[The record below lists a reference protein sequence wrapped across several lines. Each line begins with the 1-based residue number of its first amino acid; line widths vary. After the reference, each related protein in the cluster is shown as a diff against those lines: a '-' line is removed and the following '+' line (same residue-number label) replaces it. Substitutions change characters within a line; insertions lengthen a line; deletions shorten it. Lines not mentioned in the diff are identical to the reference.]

1 MPTRRTKSSGPD
13 RASAKGWTK
22 SPASCI
28 RSASR
33 KLNLDSVKEVDVKV
47 LDRRKMI
54 LVNGVLLALLALS
67 IVGCAL
73 LGPVRLDLTQ
83 ALQNIFSSNPDSEIL
98 FRARLPRVLLGVA
111 IGGGM
116 ASCGVVL
123 QALLGNPLA
132 CPQMLGVSGG
142 ASLGG
147 ILGLIFFPTWLLP
160 LAGGLLGEI
169 SWVPLA
175 AFLGALLSMLFVYRF
190 SLFHGRLHPYHLLLS
205 GVIFNSFIAAVIMF
219 LNSIV
224 DFYQAQGLLFWLM
237 GSLSTRAY
245 LTVAFIWAYIILG
258 FLWLWAKGLSLNLI
272 TLGRRSGDATGRG
285 NRRAAAPNFCR
296 FIVDDRRHGFGER
309 HDRLRRT
316 DGTARHAPD
325 RRQRSPL
332 VAAGIVS
339 RRRNFPVLGRHPR
352 AHSARSRGVAGG
364 HHHRFLWRSVFSF
377 SALSRRQTNAGSMNP
392 AIQIRDLSFAYKDR
406 AVLHAISLSVERGEM
421 VGILGPNGSGKTTLL
436 KILSAVLTRARRG
449 RNSTAESIESY
460 GRRELSK
467 LFAVVQQETRVNF
480 PYTAAE
486 IVLMGRASYHSPFA
500 LEGEERSRS
509 CAREHGLDRFSI
521 ALRPLSSRV
530 ERRRKTTGDD
540 RARASA
546 GAGNPFAR
554 RALRLPRSQ
563 TSSPGLRAFAP
574 AQPRARPDHRRRAA
588 RSQPRRAVF
597 SRA

>member
-1 MPTRRTKSSGPD
+1 M
-13 RASAKGWTK
+13 
-22 SPASCI
+22 
-28 RSASR
+28 
-33 KLNLDSVKEVDVKV
+33 KV
-47 LDRRKMI
+47 LDRKKMI
-54 LVNGVLLALLALS
+54 LVNGVLLVLLALS

-219 LNSIV
+219 LNSII

-258 FLWLWAKGLSLNLI
+258 FLWLWSNGLSLNLI
-272 TLGRRSGDATGRG
+272 TLGEEAAMQLGVETGALQRQVFVASSLMIGAMVSVSGMIGFVGLMVPHVMRLIVGSDHRLLLPASFLAGGIFLCWADTLARILL
-285 NRRAAAPNFCR
+285 APAELPVGIITAF
-296 FIVDDRRHGFGER
+296 FGGPFFLFLFYREG
-309 HDRLRRT
+309 RRT
-316 DGTARHAPD
+316 
-325 RRQRSPL
+325 L
-332 VAAGIVS
+332 
-339 RRRNFPVLGRHPR
+339 
-352 AHSARSRGVAGG
+352 
-364 HHHRFLWRSVFSF
+364 
-377 SALSRRQTNAGSMNP
+377 AL
-392 AIQIRDLSFAYKDR
+392 
-406 AVLHAISLSVERGEM
+406 
-421 VGILGPNGSGKTTLL
+421 
-436 KILSAVLTRARRG
+436 
-449 RNSTAESIESY
+449 
-460 GRRELSK
+460 
-467 LFAVVQQETRVNF
+467 
-480 PYTAAE
+480 
-486 IVLMGRASYHSPFA
+486 
-500 LEGEERSRS
+500 
-509 CAREHGLDRFSI
+509 
-521 ALRPLSSRV
+521 
-530 ERRRKTTGDD
+530 
-540 RARASA
+540 
-546 GAGNPFAR
+546 
-554 RALRLPRSQ
+554 
-563 TSSPGLRAFAP
+563 
-574 AQPRARPDHRRRAA
+574 
-588 RSQPRRAVF
+588 
-597 SRA
+597 